1 MIRPGCKSARNWLI
15 LMTMERYYS
24 HTVGLP
30 VVTESGHKIARVFDV
45 VLNTDTGKVVGFLT
59 SPSGQKVLAPI
70 DVLHWGNALAVHDEE
85 SILDSDEI
93 HQVVESFKKG
103 IRVMRSRVVT
113 KSGEYL
119 GRVIDYAIN
128 DKMFVMTKIVVGK
141 TIFGLINYN
150 MRIIARSDI
159 LEIKKDK
166 IIVKDPLRLEPVK
179 ATTKLRVD
187 TATM

>member
-1 MIRPGCKSARNWLI
+1 
-15 LMTMERYYS
+15 MEKYCT
-24 HTVGLP
+24 HIIGLP
-30 VVTESGHKIARVFDV
+30 VVTESGHKIARVYDI

-70 DVLHWGNALAVHDEE
+70 DILHFGNALSVHDEE

-93 HQVVESFKKG
+93 HAVAEAFRKG
-103 IRVMRSRVVT
+103 IHVMRKRVVT

-119 GRVIDYAIN
+119 GQVIDYAIN

-141 TIFGLINYN
+141 TIFGLINYG
-150 MRIIARSDI
+150 MRLIAHKDII
-159 LEIKKDK
+159 EIKKDR
-166 IIVKDPLRLEPVK
+166 IIVKDPLRLEPIK

-187 TATM
+187 TAPSG